1 MVQKKT
7 IFKPVYWGIIIF
19 IIAEALTLGVVARE
33 DIFLEANNIYVPSQP
48 SQAVSLWP
56 ETVMSPSGEVTQTP
70 VYSSLGPILIYF
82 FAVVIIMGVA
92 LFLIPI
98 SALKSVFRV
107 LFAFL
112 FSWGVF
118 IILIFWLPLAVTIII
133 SIAVGFT
140 WFFVNKV
147 WLHNLVMILAMV
159 SLGAVFGRFISP
171 WTSMILLLALAIYD
185 LLAVR
190 FGYMLW
196 MVEKL
201 GESNTLPA
209 FVIPRR
215 TSEWWSSLKQSGSTK
230 LVEKEPSDSKYSIL
244 GGGDIAFPLLLASSV
259 YFAHGFNNALLVAM
273 FSLLGLIG
281 AYWIQATFFKGKPV
295 PALPPIAILSLI
307 GILIV
312 G

>member
-1 MVQKKT
+1 MR
-7 IFKPVYWGIIIF
+7 FKPAYWGILIF
-19 IIAEALTLGVVARE
+19 IVAETLTFCVISRE
-33 DIFLEANNIYVPSQP
+33 NAFLEAKQIYVPSQP
-48 SQAVSLWP
+48 SQVISLWP
-56 ETVMSPSGEVTQTP
+56 GPVTSPSGVITQTP
-70 VYSSLGPILIYF
+70 AYSSLGPILIYF
-82 FAVVIIMGVA
+82 FAVVIVLGTV

-98 SALKSVFRV
+98 SALKLLFRV

-112 FSWGVF
+112 FCWGTF
-118 IILIFWLPLAVTIII
+118 IILIFWLPLTVTIII
-133 SIAVGFT
+133 SVAVGFS
-140 WFFVNKV
+140 WFFVTRV

-215 TSEWWSSLKQSGSTK
+215 TSEWRSSLRQSGSTK

-244 GGGDIAFPLLLASSV
+244 GGGDIGFPLLLASSV